1 MALEL
6 SKSSFPITEN
16 TMPIA
21 PQTNTAKKKYYS
33 IPLFLVLV
41 FAGLAGNYFRIEIFY
56 SIDFLFGSIFAL
68 LALQFLGLGRGIL
81 AAVIIASYT
90 WFLWNQPFSIVIL
103 IAEVAIVGLLME
115 RRRIGMV
122 LADTLYWI
130 LIGMPLFYLF
140 YHFIMQVP
148 FSNLSII
155 MTKQAVNGI
164 ANALTARM
172 LFTLYALRSRSSLMS
187 YGEIICN
194 LLAFFVLCPVLIMLA
209 VDGKFDFKE
218 TDQEIRASL
227 VKNSHRVAQR
237 LQIWVLNRKTAV
249 INLAEMA
256 ASKTPQQMQPFLEQ
270 AVKSDVNFLRVL
282 LLEREANVIAQFP
295 LLDELGQNNIGKSF
309 ADRPFIPLLKQTR
322 KPMLSEVLMGR
333 IGTPKPIVIVL
344 APVLI
349 RGEYGGYVGGVL
361 SLEQIKTYLDMSL
374 DGHAAIYTLLDKNG
388 NVIMTNSPEQKI
400 MTPFVRAK
408 GVLKQ
413 LDAGLSYWEPET
425 LPKKPFM
432 EHWKQSL
439 YIAEA
444 DIGDLAEWRLIL
456 EQPVAAYQKILYG
469 KYTDELSLLFLI
481 LLGSLALAEFFSRNI
496 TRTLGQLRT
505 LTHELP
511 VKLATDGA
519 DIKWPE
525 SGIKEANH
533 LINNFREMAVSL
545 SDRFIETQQIN
556 ESLEQRVEERT
567 AELELTNESLRNINE
582 LFKLFMKHSP
592 VYTYIKEV
600 TPTESRVLQASE
612 NFQQMIG
619 IPGMKIVGKN
629 MAELF
634 PAELAAKITADDS
647 TVVSS
652 GQVLNLEENLN
663 GRFYT
668 TIKFPIV
675 QGEKTLLAGYTID
688 ITDRKEAENALK
700 ESEERFRLVM
710 EDIPGLA
717 VQGYLSDGTVFFWNR
732 ASELLYGYSELEAV
746 GANLLDLI
754 IPEEMRDE
762 VTAAIKQMKESGAT
776 IPAGELLLKRKDGS
790 RVEVFSSHALV
801 NPVGRQTELFCL
813 DIDLTDRNRAERE
826 LRHAKAA
833 AEAANIAKSQFL
845 ANMSHEIR
853 TPMNGVIGL
862 IDLLLITE
870 LTEEQR
876 KYAELARQSGRN
888 LCELISDI
896 LDLSKIEAQ
905 KIELESRYFNLK
917 IEISG
922 VIKLLALRAQEKGL
936 ELISHIN
943 PDVPL
948 LLKGDAGRLRQIITN
963 LIGNAIKFTAK
974 GSISLQISKDAE
986 DEHCSTLRF
995 LVRDSGIGIAP
1006 EKLESIFEPFT
1017 QADGSTTRKYGG
1029 TGLGLTISR
1038 QLAELMGGTVGVES
1052 VEGEGST
1059 FWFTVVLEKQELP
1072 PSLDGSGLRV
1082 SEDAAE
1088 NDCGYPPPTLTLPR
1102 VGGGDYFNSTDNKT
1116 RLLLAED
1123 DATNQMVTQSILVKF
1138 GYQVDVANNG
1148 DEALWMLENNDYDL
1162 VLMDC
1167 MMPVMNG
1174 YDATAVIRD
1183 PVSSVR
1189 NHAIPVIALTANALR
1204 EDRESC
1210 LAAGMNDY
1218 LCKPLDVAD
1227 MLAMLEKWLPFDSVQ
1242 FRVLDSAPVSV
1253 LPADQR
1259 TISAGNAILK
1269 QQGMLPMNIL
1279 IAEDDAPSCMM
1290 LQSLLTK
1297 WGYTVTAACDGNEAW
1312 RILSEPGHPLLVVL
1326 DWMMPGI
1333 EGPEIVRRLRQK
1345 EDGILHYI
1353 IITTSADSENAA
1365 AQALDAGADDFVGK
1379 PFNQIELR
1387 ARIAVGRRVNCL
1399 HQALADKLHKLES
1412 ATETISRLARTD
1424 ELTGLHNRRSFVEIF
1439 ALSLSAARR
1448 HGYPLSL
1455 VIIDLDHFKTVNDT
1469 FGHGVGDLVLKEFA
1483 GLLLE
1488 KVRDEDIVV
1497 RWGGEEFIIL
1507 LSHTACEAAAALAE
1521 RIRSSFEQNPNCA
1534 APLTITASFGVAQ
1547 LRDGDKEEELI
1558 RRADDAL
1565 YRAKNMGRNRVV
1577 TSE

>member
-1 MALEL
+1 M
-6 SKSSFPITEN
+6 
-16 TMPIA
+16 
-21 PQTNTAKKKYYS
+21 
-33 IPLFLVLV
+33 FLVLV

-68 LALQFLGLGRGIL
+68 LALQFFGLGRGIL
-81 AAVIIASYT
+81 AAAIIASYT
-90 WFLWNQPFSIVIL
+90 WFLWNQPFAIIIL
-103 IAEVAIVGLLME
+103 IAEAAIVGWLME

-164 ANALTARM
+164 ANALVARL

-209 VDGKFDFKE
+209 VDGRFDFME
-218 TDQEIRASL
+218 TDREIRASL
-227 VKNSHRVAQR
+227 VKDSHRMAQR
-237 LQIWVLNRKTAV
+237 LQTWVLNRKTAI

-256 ASKTPQQMQPFLEQ
+256 ASRTPQQMQPFLEQ
-270 AVKSDVNFLRVL
+270 AVKSDVNFLRVV
-282 LLEREANVIAQFP
+282 LLEREATVIAKFP
-295 LLDELGQNNIGKSF
+295 LLDELGRNNIGKSF

-333 IGTPKPIVIVL
+333 IGTPKPIVMVL

-349 RGEYGGYVGGVL
+349 RGEYNGYVSGVL

-374 DGHAAIYTLLDKNG
+374 DGHAAIYTLIDKNG
-388 NVIMTNSPEQKI
+388 NVLMTNNSEQKI

-413 LDAGLSYWEPET
+413 LDAGLSRWEPEK
-425 LPKKPFM
+425 LPEKPFM

-439 YIAEA
+439 YIAET
-444 DIGDLAEWRLIL
+444 DIGDLAEWQLIL
-456 EQPVAAYQKILYG
+456 EQPVIAYQKILYG
-469 KYTDELSLLFLI
+469 KYTDELFLLFLI

-519 DIKWPE
+519 DIEWPE
-525 SGIKEANH
+525 SGIKETSH
-533 LINNFREMAVSL
+533 LINNFRDMAISL
-545 SDRFIETQQIN
+545 SDRFIEIQQIN

-567 AELELTNESLRNINE
+567 AELELSNESLRNINE
-582 LFKLFMKHSP
+582 VFRLFMKHSP
-592 VYTYIKEV
+592 IYILIKEV
-600 TPTESRVLQASE
+600 TSTESRVLQASE
-612 NFQQMIG
+612 NYQQMIG
-619 IPGMKIVGKN
+619 IPGTKMVGKT

-634 PAELAAKITADDS
+634 PADLAAKITADDW
-647 TVVSS
+647 TVVYS

-688 ITDRKEAENALK
+688 ITERKEAENALK

-710 EDIPGLA
+710 ENIPGLA
-717 VQGYLSDGTVFFWNR
+717 VQGYVSDGTVFFWNR
-732 ASELLYGYSELEAV
+732 ASELLYGYSEHEAL

-754 IPEEMRDE
+754 IPEEMREE
-762 VTAAIKQMKESGAT
+762 VTAAIIQMKESAAP

-813 DIDLTDRNRAERE
+813 DIDLTDRKRAERE
-826 LRHAKAA
+826 LRQAKAA
-833 AEAANIAKSQFL
+833 AETANIAKSQFL

-905 KIELESRYFNLK
+905 KIELESRCFNLK
-917 IEISG
+917 IEISS
-922 VIKLLALRAQEKGL
+922 VIKLLSLRAQEKGL

-974 GSISLQISKDAE
+974 GSISLHISKDAE
-986 DEHCSTLRF
+986 DEQCSTLRF

-1059 FWFTVVLEKQELP
+1059 FWFTVILEKAPLP
-1072 PSLDGSGLRV
+1072 IST
-1082 SEDAAE
+1082 SEPQYGALQVVGAV
-1088 NDCGYPPPTLTLPR
+1088 TLPTR
-1102 VGGGDYFNSTDNKT
+1102 NGVAMAEGSQTSKT

-1123 DATNQMVTQSILVKF
+1123 DPTNQMVTQSILVKF
-1138 GYQVDVANNG
+1138 GYQVDVAGNG
-1148 DEALWMLENNDYDL
+1148 DEALWLLENNDYDL

-1183 PVSSVR
+1183 QASAVR
-1189 NHAIPVIALTANALR
+1189 NHAIPVVALTANAMR
-1204 EDRESC
+1204 EDRENC

-1253 LPADQR
+1253 LPADLR

-1312 RILSEPGHPLLVVL
+1312 RILNEPEHPLLVVL

-1333 EGPEIVRRLRQK
+1333 EGLEIVRRLRQK

-1412 ATETISRLARTD
+1412 ASETISRLARTD

-1455 VIIDLDHFKTVNDT
+1455 VIIDLDHFKAVNDT

-1547 LRDGDKEEELI
+1547 LRDGEKEEDLI

-1565 YRAKNMGRNRVV
+1565 YRAKNLGRNRVV
-1577 TSE
+1577 TAGEM